1 MENNDQN
8 SNEVLQSILSKP
20 GGLESLLKF
29 ANLIGVDT
37 LKKNMNTKQTDSTR
51 SQNLNEL
58 LLSILE
64 KPDGL
69 DTLIQIAEL
78 RGVNLPKEEI
88 TAEKIKEALSSNIST
103 TLSNTSQQTT
113 EEQNPP
119 QSSDS
124 FSEQIQTIL
133 SQHLSPI
140 LEKITPTNAE
150 STTPTTLPLQ
160 DIKKALTS
168 IFKNAN
174 VTINYPSQTNL
185 DNLSSMVEKQ
195 ISDIKTFL
203 SENTSIDTGK
213 GSQLDSIH
221 DKITQLIS
229 KIEELSKK
237 EK

>member
-8 SNEVLQSILSKP
+8 SNKVLQSILSKP

-29 ANLIGVDT
+29 ANLIGIDN
-37 LKKNMNTKQTDSTR
+37 LQKYRNTEQLNSTKR
-51 SQNLNEL
+51 QSLNEL
-58 LLSILE
+58 LLTILE

-69 DTLIQIAEL
+69 ETLVHIAEL

-88 TAEKIKEALSSNIST
+88 TVEKIKEALSSNTST

-113 EEQNPP
+113 EKQNPP
-119 QSSDS
+119 QSSDPL
-124 FSEQIQTIL
+124 SEEIQNIL

-140 LEKITPTNAE
+140 LEKVTTTNAK
-150 STTPTTLPLQ
+150 STTPATLPLQ

-168 IFKNAN
+168 VFKDAN
-174 VTINYPSQTNL
+174 VTINYPSQTSL
-185 DNLSSMVEKQ
+185 DNLSSVVEKQ
-195 ISDIKTFL
+195 ISDIKIFL
-203 SENTSIDTGK
+203 AENTSIDVGK
-213 GSQLDSIH
+213 DSQLDSIY